1 MIVEIILGL
10 LVLTEGYVIWNLTKK
25 TELLETW
32 IENFSDRISQVQQEL
47 SDIDSTGHFESDDEI
62 GSIFDGIKEIINDL
76 NELLPTIQKIEGS
89 PEIKEY
95 IQKESRQK
103 IIKEH
108 SLEKFISKWLAAF
121 SFLKSNFYTPHQ

>member
-32 IENFSDRISQVQQEL
+32 IENFSDRIARVQQEL
-47 SDIDSTGHFESDDEI
+47 KDIDSTGHFEADDEI

-76 NELLPTIQKIEGS
+76 NEFTEGE
-89 PEIKEY
+89 EISE
-95 IQKESRQK
+95 
-103 IIKEH
+103 
-108 SLEKFISKWLAAF
+108 
-121 SFLKSNFYTPHQ
+121 